1 MVPHF
6 LCYLPPS
13 VEFLGT
19 TTPQVFKPGPTT
31 PQFSNQ
37 IDAHSS
43 AARCIWFWCLGIFIV
58 MVYFAFNVQTS
69 TYEQY
74 SDNYKPTTTRLG
86 F

>member
-1 MVPHF
+1 
-6 LCYLPPS
+6 
-13 VEFLGT
+13 
-19 TTPQVFKPGPTT
+19 
-31 PQFSNQ
+31 
-37 IDAHSS
+37 
-43 AARCIWFWCLGIFIV
+43 